1 MEFLHILI
9 TFLLVLLFMNMLL
22 NLRMLDDQET
32 VENKTDLPLI
42 SVLLPV
48 RNEEKNIRTC
58 ILSLLEQN
66 YPRLEIIVLDDDST
80 DNTFQIAKQLAQK
93 SKKLK
98 VVKGKDLPKDWNGK
112 NWACH
117 QLSQLARGEWFLFT
131 DADTVHKESSIS
143 KAFAVAHKNNS
154 GFITFLPGLT
164 MKTWSEKLLLPIIH
178 FAFTV
183 LIPFNLINYS
193 GYSRVPVGIGPFMFI
208 KKKSFLTCGGYKAIK
223 NEIVD
228 DMALA
233 KAVHKNNGK
242 ITVINGS
249 PFMNVRFYTKLQEIW
264 KGFSK
269 NSYPAISSS
278 PHFLLFVIIFCY
290 FLFVYPYLSLWGAF
304 ESNEGLTHPLL
315 QVCIIS
321 FMKIFLAL
329 KFETSLFYGLLHPFS
344 VILWLLILLNSFRL
358 SVFKRKFEWKE
369 RLYPIE

>member
-1 MEFLHILI
+1 MELLHGLI
-9 TFLLVLLFMNMLL
+9 TFLLVLLFLNMLL
-22 NLRMLDDQET
+22 NLRMLNDQEKG
-32 VENKTDLPLI
+32 ENKINFPLI
-42 SVLLPV
+42 SVLIPV
-48 RNEEKNIRTC
+48 RNEEEDIRNC
-58 ILSLLEQN
+58 ILSLIEQN

-80 DNTFQIAKQLAQK
+80 DNTFQIVKELATQ

-98 VVKGKDLPKDWNGK
+98 LIKGKSLPKNWNGK

-131 DADTVHKESSIS
+131 DADTIHKANSIS
-143 KAFAVAHKNNS
+143 KAFAVAHKNNA

-183 LIPFNLINYS
+183 LVPFNLINYS
-193 GYSRVPVGIGPFMFI
+193 GHSRIPVGIGPFMFV
-208 KKKSFLTCGGYKAIK
+208 KKKSFLACGGYKAIK

-233 KAVHKNNGK
+233 KAIHKNNEK
-242 ITVINGS
+242 ITVISGS

-264 KGFSK
+264 NGFSK
-269 NSYPAISSS
+269 NSYPAIGSS
-278 PHFLLFVIIFCY
+278 PHYLLFVIIFCY

-304 ESNEGLTHPLL
+304 GSNEGLTHPLL

-358 SVFKRKFEWKE
+358 SVFKKKFEWKE